1 MSKTRSM
8 TLEATHNGH
17 RFTIE
22 EDSTAGY
29 YLYIFD
35 GQRCTHDYLQDT
47 LEIAKK
53 FALEEFGVPD
63 NAWGNA
69 TPTI

>member
-1 MSKTRSM
+1 M
-8 TLEATHNGH
+8 TLEATHGGR

-22 EDSTAGY
+22 EDSTVGY

-47 LEIAKK
+47 LEAAKE
-53 FALEEFGVPD
+53 FALEEFGVPED
-63 NAWGNA
+63 AWGDA

>member
-1 MSKTRSM
+1 MI
-8 TLEATHNGH
+8 LEATHDGR

-35 GQRCTHDYLQDT
+35 GQRCTHDYQQDT
-47 LEIAKK
+47 LEVAKK
-53 FALEEFGVPD
+53 FALEEFGVPED
-63 NAWGNA
+63 AWSDA